1 MNRISFKGSSAV
13 IVDFAE
19 RFLEFHSVRIEPSEE
34 VREAYGRD
42 LENIAKSERIELR
55 HLENVMDFLFEHG
68 IVQAE
73 LEELTSTRQC
83 ELADLARDA
92 AILERY
98 ITDGTIMDVMIVD
111 DTV

>member
-1 MNRISFKGSSAV
+1 MNRISFKGSSVV

-19 RFLEFHSVRIEPSEE
+19 RFLDLHPVRIEPSEE
-34 VREAYGRD
+34 IREGYGRD
-42 LENIAKSERIELR
+42 LESLAKSEHVELR

-68 IVQAE
+68 VVQSE
-73 LEELTSTRQC
+73 LDELISTRPG
-83 ELADLARDA
+83 ELAGLARDA

-98 ITDGTIMDVMIVD
+98 LSDGTIMDVMILE

>member
-1 MNRISFKGSSAV
+1 MNRISFKGSSGI

-19 RFLEFHSVRIEPSEE
+19 RFLELHPVRIEPSEE
-34 VREAYGRD
+34 VRERYGRD
-42 LENIAKSERIELR
+42 LETIAKAEHVELR

-68 IVQAE
+68 VVKAE
-73 LEELTSTRQC
+73 LDELTSDRRC

-98 ITDGTIMDVMIVD
+98 ISDGTIMDVMIVD
-111 DTV
+111 DNV

>member
-19 RFLEFHSVRIEPSEE
+19 RFLELHPVRIEPSEE
-34 VREAYGRD
+34 VREKYGRD
-42 LENIAKSERIELR
+42 LENLAKSERVELK

-68 IVQAE
+68 VVEEE
-73 LEELTSTRQC
+73 LEEYTTTRQR

-98 ITDGTIMDVMIVD
+98 LTDGTIMDVMILD
-111 DTV
+111 DNA

>member
-19 RFLEFHSVRIEPSEE
+19 RFLEIHPGRIEPSEE
-34 VREAYGRD
+34 VREGYGRD
-42 LENIAKSERIELR
+42 LENLAQAEHVELR

-68 IVQAE
+68 IARDE
-73 LEELTSTRQC
+73 LEELTSTRTR

-98 ITDGTIMDVMIVD
+98 LADGTIMDVMILD
-111 DTV
+111 DNA

>member
-19 RFLEFHSVRIEPSEE
+19 RFLELHPVRIEPSEE

-68 IVQAE
+68 VVQVE
-73 LEELTSTRQC
+73 LEELTSIRQH

-111 DTV
+111 DSV

>member
-19 RFLEFHSVRIEPSEE
+19 RFLEIHPVRIEPSEE
-34 VREAYGRD
+34 IRERYRRD
-42 LENIAKSERIELR
+42 IEALAKSEHVELR

-68 IVQAE
+68 VVVDE
-73 LEELTSTRQC
+73 LDELTSDRKC

-92 AILERY
+92 ATLERY
-98 ITDGTIMDVMIVD
+98 LADGTIMDVMILD
-111 DTV
+111 DNA